1 MDLSIDNLSS
11 VNSIRPTISVNRS
24 QFFKDQKNFE
34 NHLTEILLFA
44 IENFT
49 PGKHGHSM
57 RVAKYCNMIANA
69 LNMSEEEKKR
79 LHRASLFH
87 DIGFLKIKKVS
98 SKDEYKAHCKI
109 AYEMLNPINF
119 YSDIAPII
127 LHHHERYDGKGYPSE
142 LQGEEIPLESRIIA
156 IAEAFDIMINSDS
169 YKFTEGLT
177 DIEELPFSERLNT
190 AIDELRNNAG
200 TQFDPK
206 LIEVFINSIDEL
218 SFEGF

>member
-1 MDLSIDNLSS
+1 MDVSIDDVSRNNR
-11 VNSIRPTISVNRS
+11 VNPVIPISKS
-24 QFFKDQKNFE
+24 QFYEDQKNFE
-34 NHLTEILLFA
+34 NHLTDILFFA
-44 IENFT
+44 IENLT
-49 PGKHGHSM
+49 PGKHGHSI
-57 RVAKYCNMIANA
+57 RVAKYCNIIANA
-69 LNMSEEEKKR
+69 LNMSEKEKKR
-79 LHRASLFH
+79 LHKASLFH
-87 DIGFLKIKKVS
+87 DIGFLKIKRVS

-156 IAEAFDIMINSDS
+156 IAEAFDTMINSDS

-177 DIEELPFSERLNT
+177 DVEEIPFSERLNT

-200 TQFDPK
+200 TQFDPR
-206 LIEVFINSIDEL
+206 LIELFINSIDEL
-218 SFEGF
+218 SLEGS